1 MIQRPPQSRAIV
13 YADPDSERSVIAC
26 MIVAPQCISEVESYL
41 GADDFADPANGKLF
55 QFIVSA
61 NAAGKPVGDQ
71 KWLVSQIKGIDL
83 GTNGIAY
90 VAKLF
95 NDMPSTHANVVF
107 FAENVLKKATLRQ
120 QDELRTR
127 FSNAL
132 DRTDADPQAIR
143 KLLESGLAGMIPSRS
158 SEACHISKA
167 MREAI
172 ERQDE
177 ERKSG
182 KAVGIRFGV
191 PNIDN
196 TIGVIRNGEL
206 AIVAARP
213 GCGKTSLA
221 MQAAVANAEDDK
233 RVLVVSLEMHRS
245 EIAMG
250 HACQRAAIDSSV
262 MRSGLAT
269 EEDIEEL
276 HRVAAAD
283 ENLPI
288 WIVSP
293 SYQATF
299 QTIAAEARFM
309 KLTTGLNAIV
319 VDYLQLI
326 AADKADRYKSRLDVV
341 TETSRSMKALARELD
356 CPIILLAQLNRDAAE
371 GPPLPSHLRESG
383 AIEADADVILLID
396 LPEKRGAAPDNSI
409 PAEPGAIPGTI
420 FIPKN
425 RQATGAVDVWFY
437 GTARMFA
444 DRVPKGFNVDLANWN
459 G

>member
-1 MIQRPPQSRAIV
+1 
-13 YADPDSERSVIAC
+13 
-26 MIVAPQCISEVESYL
+26 
-41 GADDFADPANGKLF
+41 
-55 QFIVSA
+55 
-61 NAAGKPVGDQ
+61 
-71 KWLVSQIKGIDL
+71 
-83 GTNGIAY
+83 
-90 VAKLF
+90 
-95 NDMPSTHANVVF
+95 
-107 FAENVLKKATLRQ
+107 
-120 QDELRTR
+120 
-127 FSNAL
+127 
-132 DRTDADPQAIR
+132 
-143 KLLESGLAGMIPSRS
+143 
-158 SEACHISKA
+158 
-167 MREAI
+167 
-172 ERQDE
+172 
-177 ERKSG
+177 
-182 KAVGIRFGV
+182 
-191 PNIDN
+191 
-196 TIGVIRNGEL
+196 
-206 AIVAARP
+206 
-213 GCGKTSLA
+213 
-221 MQAAVANAEDDK
+221 
-233 RVLVVSLEMHRS
+233 
-245 EIAMG
+245 MG

-283 ENLPI
+283 GNLPI

-299 QTIAAEARFM
+299 QTISAEARFM

-356 CPIILLAQLNRDAAE
+356 CPIILLAQLNRDCRRRTATSK
-371 GPPLPSHLRESG
+371 PPTGIGSHRSRRGRYSSDRPSREAS
-383 AIEADADVILLID
+383 
-396 LPEKRGAAPDNSI
+396 AAPDNSI

-425 RQATGAVDVWFY
+425 RQVTGAVDVWFY